1 MKENKLKRFVKKWK
15 KILIPAG
22 ALLLV
27 GIIVIV
33 NIRQKGEVKKVR
45 AEEVQKGEIKSVVSG
60 PGRVR
65 PKTEVDISS
74 DIMGKI
80 ILLNVK
86 EGDRVK
92 QRKVLALLDD
102 TNEKAELETATANFN
117 FTERSFERKQKLFS
131 EDLISSE
138 EFQQAE
144 AEYKTIQMRV
154 ENARRNF
161 EKTRIITPISG
172 IVTKLNVEEGE
183 IVVTGTMNNPGTVLM
198 TIADLSSMEVTTSID
213 ESEVVD
219 IKAGQPA
226 EIEIDA
232 YPDTSFKGEVSEIA
246 NTGSIQRERTFEEVT
261 NFDVEVTVLDS
272 VGALRPGMTATVD
285 IITAERDSALKVP
298 IQSIVMR
305 NPKKEEKD
313 KKDEEEENQEEGEGN
328 WGKDKKKKI
337 EGVFIVKEGKVEF
350 TPVETGIS
358 NETHIEVLE
367 GVQEKEQIVTGPFRT
382 LNDLEDGDLVKLEKK
397 GKGKGNWK
405 KGSGR

>member
-1 MKENKLKRFVKKWK
+1 
-15 KILIPAG
+15 
-22 ALLLV
+22 
-27 GIIVIV
+27 
-33 NIRQKGEVKKVR
+33 
-45 AEEVQKGEIKSVVSG
+45 
-60 PGRVR
+60 
-65 PKTEVDISS
+65 
-74 DIMGKI
+74 MGKI
-80 ILLNVK
+80 IRLNVK

-92 QRKVLALLDD
+92 QSKVLALLDD

-117 FTERSFERKQKLFS
+117 FTERSFERKQKLFA

-154 ENARRNF
+154 ENTRRNF

-198 TIADLSSMEVTTSID
+198 TIADLSSMEVTTTID
-213 ESEVVD
+213 ESEIVD
-219 IKAGQPA
+219 VKTGQSA

-261 NFDVEVTVLDS
+261 NFDVEVAVLDT

-285 IITAERDSALKVP
+285 IITAERDSTLKIP
-298 IQSIVMR
+298 IQSVVLR
-305 NPKKEEKD
+305 NPSKKEKG
-313 KKDEEEENQEEGEGN
+313 KEEENSEEDEGS

-405 KGSGR
+405 KGSGKRNG

>member
-1 MKENKLKRFVKKWK
+1 MKENKLKKFLKKWK

-33 NIRQKGEVKKVR
+33 NLRQKGEVKKVR

-80 ILLNVK
+80 IRLNVK

-92 QRKVLALLDD
+92 QSKVLALLDD

-117 FTERSFERKQKLFS
+117 FTERSFERKQKLFA

-154 ENARRNF
+154 ENTRRNF

-198 TIADLSSMEVTTSID
+198 TIADLSSMEVTTTID
-213 ESEVVD
+213 ESEIVD
-219 IKAGQPA
+219 VKTGQSA

-261 NFDVEVTVLDS
+261 NFDVEVAVLDT

-285 IITAERDSALKVP
+285 IITAERDSTLKIP
-298 IQSIVMR
+298 IQSVVLR
-305 NPKKEEKD
+305 NPSKKEKG
-313 KKDEEEENQEEGEGN
+313 KEEENSEEDEGS

-405 KGSGR
+405 KGSGKRNG